1 MLKKKKGNNPSNS
14 GGSSGN
20 HTSGSSKARFP
31 ASIQATTDLDNC
43 GFDDSQNAEG
53 CSNKTQIYST
63 TV

>member
-1 MLKKKKGNNPSNS
+1 MLKKKKGNNPANS

-31 ASIQATTDLDNC
+31 AAIQATSDLDNC
-43 GFDDSQNAEG
+43 VFDDSQ
-53 CSNKTQIYST
+53 CSNKSQIYST